1 MADGVGRFRP
11 KGQLAVDVGCQRKMG
26 CMVTPSFLEKSCQF
40 LRWGI
45 GGCGRLGESWS
56 GAAAVSDPR
65 CLLDI
70 QVGGWRRP
78 LPGSSSVPSWS
89 HFLSPAAGSLQV
101 WSLRSSFVSQIK
113 CHLSREAILE
123 SSLQSAPSITSAYAF
138 PAERPLYLQLLFTWL
153 SPNQTVSPRGHSWVC
168 LVPCG
173 TAHARDRAFAECM
186 KVGHTHS
193 GQVALSF

>member
-1 MADGVGRFRP
+1 MRP
-11 KGQLAVDVGCQRKMG
+11 KGQLAVDAGCQRKMG

-45 GGCGRLGESWS
+45 RGCGRLGESWS
-56 GAAAVSDPR
+56 RAAAVSDPR

-70 QVGGWRRP
+70 QVGGWWRP

-101 WSLRSSFVSQIK
+101 WSLCSSFVSLLK

-138 PAERPLYLQLLFTWL
+138 PAERPPLPAATVHLAVPQPDGEPQRAQLGL
-153 SPNQTVSPRGHSWVC
+153 SRSLWNRSRP
-168 LVPCG
+168 
-173 TAHARDRAFAECM
+173 
-186 KVGHTHS
+186 
-193 GQVALSF
+193 GQGLC